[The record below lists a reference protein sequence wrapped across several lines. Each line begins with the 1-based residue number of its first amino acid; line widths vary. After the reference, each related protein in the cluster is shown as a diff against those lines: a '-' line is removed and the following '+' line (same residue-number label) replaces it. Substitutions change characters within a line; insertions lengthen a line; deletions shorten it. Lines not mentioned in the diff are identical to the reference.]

1 MADRP
6 TNTDSSLDLGDPV
19 PLNGDSLLDKMN
31 KISQAEKDVKLPHG
45 VDLALSVVKSG
56 DLKMAAGVG
65 VLGQLKPAG
74 PNDEKAAEMAGAL
87 AYNPAAAGAA
97 YVAGQVAGDKVGPGT
112 MTVLQGVGVGLAAS
126 AGAPAMVLAYG
137 TYQAYQSGK
146 EWLGEMR
153 ENMASAKK
161 GPDPRLLPQPE
172 VPLIDKV
179 SLNIAAADMGTEL
192 PYPEIDMQQQ
202 ANLKAAERGQPLYY
216 PDVYQAYQEIE
227 QTHEAGMEEGPS
239 YLG

>member
-6 TNTDSSLDLGDPV
+6 SNTDSSLVLGDAV
-19 PLNGDSLLDKMN
+19 PLNGDSLLN

-56 DLKMAAGVG
+56 DLKMAAGAG
-65 VLGQLKPAG
+65 LLGQLKPAG

-97 YVAGQVAGDKVGPGT
+97 YVAGQVAGEKVGPGT
-112 MTVLQGVGVGLAAS
+112 MAVLQGVGVGLAAS
-126 AGAPAMVLAYG
+126 AGAPATVLAYG
-137 TYQAYQSGK
+137 AYQAYQSGK

-153 ENMASAKK
+153 ENMANPKR
-161 GPDPRLLPQPE
+161 GPDPRLLAQPE
-172 VPLIDKV
+172 VPLGEKV

-192 PYPEIDMQQQ
+192 PFPEIDMQQQ
-202 ANLKAAERGQPLYY
+202 ANLKAVERGQPLYY
-216 PDVYQAYQEIE
+216 PDVYQAYLEIE
-227 QTHEAGMEEGPS
+227 QSREAGMEEGPR

>member
-87 AYNPAAAGAA
+87 A
-97 YVAGQVAGDKVGPGT
+97 
-112 MTVLQGVGVGLAAS
+112 
-126 AGAPAMVLAYG
+126 
-137 TYQAYQSGK
+137 
-146 EWLGEMR
+146 
-153 ENMASAKK
+153 
-161 GPDPRLLPQPE
+161 
-172 VPLIDKV
+172 
-179 SLNIAAADMGTEL
+179 
-192 PYPEIDMQQQ
+192 
-202 ANLKAAERGQPLYY
+202 
-216 PDVYQAYQEIE
+216 
-227 QTHEAGMEEGPS
+227 
-239 YLG
+239 